1 MLQELDKVA
10 SLFFIMCHSA
20 DRHPK
25 TFAGVRTG
33 KSPAGLHRGHLGCCC
48 VSLFEPWHLSAVP
61 DVICCQGSRLSMSGG
76 VLWDDSAFKKKKKVW
91 HMYVNFSRYI
101 LKINTGSVFLSLPG
115 QRRSS
120 IFGPVR
126 PVNGLINSQSRA
138 LGSRCWNCVGVC

>member
-1 MLQELDKVA
+1 MLQELDKIA

-76 VLWDDSAFKKKKKVW
+76 VLWDDCAFKKKKKKGLA
-91 HMYVNFSRYI
+91 YVCKLQQIHFKNKYWISFSLTSWSTPEFNI
-101 LKINTGSVFLSLPG
+101 WPCKSCEWLN
-115 QRRSS
+115 
-120 IFGPVR
+120 
-126 PVNGLINSQSRA
+126 
-138 LGSRCWNCVGVC
+138 